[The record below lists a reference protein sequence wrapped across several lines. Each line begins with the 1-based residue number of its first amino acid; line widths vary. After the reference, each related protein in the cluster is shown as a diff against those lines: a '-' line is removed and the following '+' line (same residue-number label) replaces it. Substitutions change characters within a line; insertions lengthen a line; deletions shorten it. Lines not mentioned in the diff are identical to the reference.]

1 MMISVNLTD
10 YFRQRAKRRWLRHTL
25 VVINLLV
32 LTSCT
37 PRLGDTE
44 AALAL
49 EDMVAGSGHSRLK
62 EQTPQPSRKTL
73 QYAIDGRHYTADI
86 YLSPE
91 GVRAGIVL
99 IPGVVPGGKDDKRL
113 VELAYTLARMNFAV
127 LTPDLKDLR
136 RYRVRRKNVREV
148 TDAFQYLVSRPE
160 WAPQGNAGIAGFS

>member
-1 MMISVNLTD
+1 MTAGSEVTTRVISVMLTD
-10 YFRQRAKRRWLRHTL
+10 NFRHHAKRRWLRHTL

-99 IPGVVPGGKDDKRL
+99 VPGVVPGGKDDKRL

-136 RYRVRRKNVREV
+136 HYRVRRKNVREV
-148 TDAFQYLVSRPE
+148 ADAFQYLVSRPE
-160 WAPQGNAGIAGFS
+160 